1 MFPKGIGLI
10 SPALQTQASSIWS
23 EKVVTVE
30 GGFHAVF

>member
-1 MFPKGIGLI
+1 MFPKNTELI

-23 EKVVTVE
+23 EKVVTVD